1 MTVHEKHVWKCYF
14 EVGESWTGLRWRKR
28 LSAVLEMVIFFTS
41 IAFSRVLA
49 SVGLQLWPQMRWQRR
64 KSHKENVVKI
74 SSAVGW
80 FCCRTVYEFSR
91 WEKLQSSRSFSPPPA
106 VSCVQPSP
114 AGPFFCLVLVAPSL
128 ICRETGTLCQCS
140 PRFYSPLSPADIQST
155 NYHHEQQEANWR
167 GNRNPCHLD
176 VA

>member
-1 MTVHEKHVWKCYF
+1 MEEGIVSSLGDDDFLHFNCFHWSSGICWVGALAPDEMTEK
-14 EVGESWTGLRWRKR
+14 
-28 LSAVLEMVIFFTS
+28 
-41 IAFSRVLA
+41 
-49 SVGLQLWPQMRWQRR
+49 
-64 KSHKENVVKI
+64 KSHKENMVKI

-80 FCCRTVYEFSR
+80 LCCHTVYEFSR

-140 PRFYSPLSPADIQST
+140 SRFYSPLSPADIQST
-155 NYHHEQQEANWR
+155 NYHCEQQEAN
-167 GNRNPCHLD
+167 
-176 VA
+176 